1 MAKSEIMIRGR
12 IGNMIFYRV
21 RGVTR
26 IRSVPLSTGKPDSS
40 KCRPAR
46 LRLIAA
52 VRFYQRLQDSRFR
65 DIWRMAA
72 KDTAI
77 NGYNLFV
84 KQNIHVFND
93 RTLFDPVRLQL
104 VFGALPPMNCLEL
117 SEQTGR
123 RIVLTWK
130 NSLEPAGIREWWP
143 CVKGE
148 CIRPFGWIRL
158 QTVGRS
164 KGRPLNWMI
173 CRRGRS
179 TCIVFS
185 FRQTGRLILPAVIC
199 VFI

>member
-26 IRSVPLSTGKPDSS
+26 IRSVPLSAVRPDAL
-40 KCRPAR
+40 KCRTAR

-130 NSLEPAGIREWWP
+130 NSLEPAGIRASD
-143 CVKGE
+143 
-148 CIRPFGWIRL
+148 RASRR
-158 QTVGRS
+158 TRS
-164 KGRPLNWMI
+164 KTTAATSKRSSAKPTSGFPPSCPTANSSTSSN
-173 CRRGRS
+173 CRTKTIRR
-179 TCIVFS
+179 T
-185 FRQTGRLILPAVIC
+185 
-199 VFI
+199 